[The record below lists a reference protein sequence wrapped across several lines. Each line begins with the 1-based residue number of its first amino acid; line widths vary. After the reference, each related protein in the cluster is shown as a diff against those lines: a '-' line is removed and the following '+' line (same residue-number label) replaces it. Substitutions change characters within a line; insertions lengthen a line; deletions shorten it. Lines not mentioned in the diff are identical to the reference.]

1 MDPVVLYL
9 GFFCDFAEKITGLI
23 KDGIKFFLLS
33 ATVDAVIWVIW
44 SRNSVLSLESEIF

>member
-9 GFFCDFAEKITGLI
+9 GLFCDFAEKITGLI

-33 ATVDAVIWVIW
+33 ATDDAVIW
-44 SRNSVLSLESEIF
+44 SRNSVLRLESENF